1 MPSSNID
8 AADGTWLAAL
18 WPEPLRF
25 TNALDIGG
33 EDQPME
39 SHQVVPRTVAAMRD
53 WAYVRNNPNEA
64 DHTRALL
71 LLYKRPH
78 IFPNAPPGVLYPVG
92 VRVQG
97 IVERLNLKT
106 TGSWIRARSGTA
118 PQGALQHIVLGGGA
132 ESSTIFRQYK
142 AAVNNV
148 VAYIYRSLDQKQPP
162 PRQDSDSLFVG
173 RRVFTK
179 VTSKNRK
186 TPSALEEG
194 DDPMNYCKAIDN
206 EWRIISKVK
215 TSMYIEDDYD
225 PQDGTK
231 VPCDAMSLAEGDFV
245 DVVLGFDIVRKR
257 GGHARDAS
265 IKVHLTIQHILLLKS
280 SMDVALE
287 AQPAVDI
294 PIHEPSA
301 DF

>member
-33 EDQPME
+33 EDQLME
-39 SHQVVPRTVAAMRD
+39 PHQTVPRTVAAMRD

-78 IFPNAPPGVLYPVG
+78 VFPNAPAGVLYPVG

-97 IVERLNLKT
+97 IIERLNLKT
-106 TGSWIRARSGTA
+106 VGSWVNGSA
-118 PQGALQHIVLGGGA
+118 PQSALQHVVLGGGA
-132 ESSTIFRQYK
+132 EHSHIFRQYK
-142 AAVNNV
+142 AAVNNI

-194 DDPMNYCKAIDN
+194 DDPMNYCKAIDD

-215 TSMYIEDDYD
+215 ASMYLDDEYD
-225 PQDGTK
+225 PQDGAK

-245 DVVLGFDIVRKR
+245 DVVIGFDIVRKR
-257 GGHARDAS
+257 GGHGREGG
-265 IKVHLTIQHILLLKS
+265 ITVHLTIQHILLLKS

-287 AQPAVDI
+287 AQPVMET
-294 PIHEPSA
+294 PIHEPSE